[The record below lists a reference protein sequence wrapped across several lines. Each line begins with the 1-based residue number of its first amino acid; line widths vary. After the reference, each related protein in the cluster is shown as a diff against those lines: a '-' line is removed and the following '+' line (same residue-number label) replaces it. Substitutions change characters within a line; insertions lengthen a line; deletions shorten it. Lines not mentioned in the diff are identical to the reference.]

1 MSHSIVRHVPLTPEQ
16 LESHLKELRRGSVL
30 LACLQILRHRG
41 YGYGL
46 LERMEAGGVEVDA
59 NTLYPMLRR
68 LEKQGLLDSEWDTGG
83 ARPRKYYTTS
93 EDGLELAEALM
104 AAWDDMTVSLREL
117 NEEQPDV

>member
-1 MSHSIVRHVPLTPEQ
+1 MTHSIVRHVPVTPEQ
-16 LESHLKELRRGSVL
+16 LDSYLKELRRGSVL

-46 LERMEAGGVEVDA
+46 LERLEAAGVEVDA

-68 LEKQGLLDSEWDTGG
+68 LEKQGLLDSEWDTDGS
-83 ARPRKYYTTS
+83 RPRKYYTTS
-93 EDGLELAEALM
+93 KDGLELVETLM
-104 AAWDDMTVSLREL
+104 AAWHDMTKSLREL